1 LEQEH
6 RGELPEWASIEDLS
20 GDGFTEFDGDGNEFA
35 ENWIDVW
42 EGMQLFEVGKKG
54 TVIQPDSH
62 KYGQRLGREYEEQDR
77 YWKALEP
84 LGKNGVI
91 HWLYA
96 WVNGLARGDDRVD
109 AYDFP
114 SFQRVFGLTPR
125 QVKRVIHLARAEFAT
140 QKFRERFAEEK
151 YDRGWIIYRPSRLSN
166 GECKFLLG
174 YRAPDEIVSADT
186 IPSEWGKPFLPP
198 AHYVRP
204 AHRVP
209 EFKGTPPWVFGSYS
223 EFTETWVN
231 TYNGL
236 AESFD
241 PGKLMP
247 PINQPIFPADEDLG
261 QYNRYWLDY
270 KKIPHPKAEDE
281 LFWPF

>member
-1 LEQEH
+1 
-6 RGELPEWASIEDLS
+6 
-20 GDGFTEFDGDGNEFA
+20 
-35 ENWIDVW
+35 
-42 EGMQLFEVGKKG
+42 
-54 TVIQPDSH
+54 
-62 KYGQRLGREYEEQDR
+62 
-77 YWKALEP
+77 
-84 LGKNGVI
+84 
-91 HWLYA
+91 
-96 WVNGLARGDDRVD
+96 
-109 AYDFP
+109 
-114 SFQRVFGLTPR
+114 
-125 QVKRVIHLARAEFAT
+125 VKRVIHLARAEFAT

-174 YRAPDEIVSADT
+174 YRAPDEVVSADT
-186 IPSEWGKPFLPP
+186 IPSEWGGISMPP
-198 AHYVRP
+198 EGPRERP
-204 AHRVP
+204 ATRVQEISLAPLHERTTSRRIPTNVLNEWPAAP
-209 EFKGTPPWVFGSYS
+209 EAPWIFGPYS
-223 EFTETWVN
+223 QFTETWVN